1 MLAAGRLI
9 EGRWG
14 GGGGGGGG
22 GGAGVGW
29 ELCGVAGAGD

>member
-29 ELCGVAGAGD
+29 DLCGVAGAGD